1 MDIGF
6 KKFSNKS
13 RSFWE
18 RRIMD
23 RTLTYLL
30 DLPNVVVL
38 AYGPVEAGFYLQL
51 NLENL
56 GINCPNCQS
65 YTEEVHQIRPALV
78 RDLPL
83 FGKAVYLKVPHR
95 QFYCKNCH
103 RYSTENLSWLESQR
117 RHTKRYELNI
127 YERVIGGTLE
137 RVAREE
143 KLSPDEIEGIFNF
156 VSRRTLQKKLP
167 PSKRLSI
174 DEITMRKGRGDFKAV
189 VSDIDS
195 GQLIEIV
202 NGRTQDILIETLI
215 ALPVEF
221 RESIEEV
228 AIDMWEGFEK
238 VIKQV
243 FPNARIV
250 TDRFHVM
257 QLLIKKL
264 KTIACQ
270 MGMRGVAKQSLLLKN
285 KEDLK
290 PEEEPDLEKCLKGSK
305 RLRKAYEYKED
316 FRSIYETSQTVEE
329 GEKNF
334 QKWLKKASDIYGE
347 VAETIRRHL
356 DSICNYFLSR
366 ASSGVM
372 EGINNK
378 IKEIKRRGYGFTNFK
393 NFRRRLLASFT
404 N

>member
-1 MDIGF
+1 
-6 KKFSNKS
+6 
-13 RSFWE
+13 
-18 RRIMD
+18 MD

-38 AYGPVEAGFYLQL
+38 GYGLVESDVYIQL
-51 NLENL
+51 NLANL

-83 FGKAVYLKVPHR
+83 LGKVVYLKVPHR
-95 QFYCKNCH
+95 QFYCKKCH
-103 RYSTENLSWLESQR
+103 RYSTEKLSWLESQR

-137 RVAREE
+137 TVAREE

-238 VIKQV
+238 VIQQV

-264 KTIACQ
+264 KRIAGQ
-270 MGMRGVAKQSLLLKN
+270 MGIRGVAKQSLLLKN
-285 KEDLK
+285 KENLK
-290 PEEEPDLEKCLKGSK
+290 PDEEADLEKCLKSSK

-316 FRSIYETSQTVEE
+316 FRAIYETSQMVEE

-334 QKWLKKASDIYGE
+334 QKWLKKASEIYGE

-378 IKEIKRRGYGFTNFK
+378 IKEIKRRGYGFTNFES
-393 NFRRRLLASFT
+393 FRRRLLASF
-404 N
+404 NN

>member
-1 MDIGF
+1 
-6 KKFSNKS
+6 
-13 RSFWE
+13 
-18 RRIMD
+18 MD

-30 DLPNVVVL
+30 DLPNVEVL
-38 AYGPVEAGFYLQL
+38 AYGSVEADFYLQL
-51 NLENL
+51 NLTNL

-83 FGKAVYLKVPHR
+83 FGKVVYLKVPHR

-103 RYSTENLSWLESQR
+103 RYSTEKLSWLESQR

-195 GQLIEIV
+195 GKLIEIV
-202 NGRTQDILIETLI
+202 NGRTQDILIEALI

-238 VIKQV
+238 VIQQV

-264 KTIACQ
+264 KRIAGQ
-270 MGMRGVAKQSLLLKN
+270 MGIRGVAKQSLLLKN
-285 KEDLK
+285 KEDLE
-290 PEEEPDLEKCLKGSK
+290 PHEEPDLEKCLKASK

-334 QKWLKKASDIYGE
+334 QKWLKKASAIYGE
-347 VAETIRRHL
+347 VADTIRRHL

-378 IKEIKRRGYGFTNFK
+378 IKEIKRRGYGFTNFE
-393 NFRRRLLASFT
+393 NFRRRILASFA